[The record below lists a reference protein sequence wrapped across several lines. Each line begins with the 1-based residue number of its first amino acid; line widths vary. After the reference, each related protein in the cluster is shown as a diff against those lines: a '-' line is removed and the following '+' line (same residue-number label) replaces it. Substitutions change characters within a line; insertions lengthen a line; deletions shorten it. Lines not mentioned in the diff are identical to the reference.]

1 MRSTRILSLA
11 LATLAAACT
20 KAPKQSPSSPK
31 DEQAQSAHL
40 TRENVG
46 TEMRASAQEGA
57 LGAPGARKVA
67 AAPAASTG
75 TGSTWGTEVGDAYG
89 AGGLG
94 LSGTGEGGGGRG
106 EGLGSIGTIGHGAGT
121 GTGAGFGGG
130 LGRLG
135 GAPAARYG
143 VAGPSG
149 IDVQFQGVKAGEW
162 DDNANYREF
171 QRFLGATV
179 VPFHRMDIRAR
190 RFLVVRDMDG
200 KPMPRCTVSVSDERN
215 RSVSFVTTASGRAL
229 LFPHAEGL
237 SGKQLA
243 ASATCAEGSASASFS
258 LDSDDDGVVDLKLA
272 ARRAPLVKRAV
283 DVAFVLDTTGSMSEE
298 IAAVKHTIQRAL
310 ASLDD
315 RELTVR
321 VGLVE
326 YKDKGDDFVT
336 RTYPMTTD
344 LTALGRR
351 VDGITAS
358 GGGDMP
364 EHMTAGLHAALTEL
378 RWSRDAVAR
387 LAFVIADAPPHLDYQ
402 DGVEYTEETKNAA
415 HKGIQL
421 FTVAAS
427 GMDELGQVVFRQM
440 AQYTGGTEMFV
451 LRGGAGH
458 QSVGGG
464 DPKRSCGGTHEN
476 YASGNLHELVVQKI
490 KRELAN
496 VDGDPMQIAGLKTDE
511 NAKPCEQ
518 RLVFAQ

>member
-1 MRSTRILSLA
+1 MRTARVLSLA
-11 LATLAAACT
+11 LFAVTAVACS
-20 KAPKQSPSSPK
+20 K
-31 DEQAQSAHL
+31 
-40 TRENVG
+40 RE
-46 TEMRASAQEGA
+46 
-57 LGAPGARKVA
+57 
-67 AAPAASTG
+67 
-75 TGSTWGTEVGDAYG
+75 
-89 AGGLG
+89 
-94 LSGTGEGGGGRG
+94 
-106 EGLGSIGTIGHGAGT
+106 
-121 GTGAGFGGG
+121 
-130 LGRLG
+130 
-135 GAPAARYG
+135 
-143 VAGPSG
+143 AGPSAATSNPASPTPAAIREKSMTPTDLPAPDPAAAATATAPMAAASVAPLLG
-149 IDVQFQGVKAGEW
+149 SRDVADEELALPKASEVRAPVAPGRMGGARAAGPMGGAIGDGLGFDRQFQGVRAGEW

-171 QRFLGATV
+171 QRFLGATIA
-179 VPFHRMDIRAR
+179 PFHRLDIRAR
-190 RFLVVRDMDG
+190 RFLVVRDRDG
-200 KPMPRCTVSVSDERN
+200 KPMPRCTVTVSDREQK
-215 RSVSFVTTASGRAL
+215 SVSFVTTASGRAMF
-229 LFPHAEGL
+229 FPFAEEFGT
-237 SGKQLA
+237 KDFT
-243 ASATCAEGSASASFS
+243 ATARCREGSVTTPFS
-258 LDSDDDGVVDLKLA
+258 LNQDDDGIVDLKLA
-272 ARRAPLVKRAV
+272 AVRQPLVKRAI

-336 RTYPMTTD
+336 KVYPMTTD
-344 LTALGRR
+344 MPALGRK
-351 VDGITAS
+351 VSGIQAS

-364 EHMTAGLHAALTEL
+364 EHMTAGLHAALSDL
-378 RWSRDAVAR
+378 AWSDDSVAR
-387 LAFVIADAPPHLDYQ
+387 LAFVVADAPPHLDYE
-402 DGVEYTEETKNAA
+402 DGLEYTRETRNAA

-451 LRGGAGH
+451 LR
-458 QSVGGG
+458 GG

>member
-1 MRSTRILSLA
+1 MRTARVLSLA
-11 LATLAAACT
+11 LFAVAAVACSKREAGPSAATSNPASRTPAAVREKSMTPTDLPAPDPAAA
-20 KAPKQSPSSPK
+20 
-31 DEQAQSAHL
+31 
-40 TRENVG
+40 
-46 TEMRASAQEGA
+46 
-57 LGAPGARKVA
+57 A
-67 AAPAASTG
+67 AATAPRAAAS
-75 TGSTWGTEVGDAYG
+75 VAP
-89 AGGLG
+89 
-94 LSGTGEGGGGRG
+94 
-106 EGLGSIGTIGHGAGT
+106 GLGSRDVADEELALPKAPAVRSPVAPGRT
-121 GTGAGFGGG
+121 GGFG
-130 LGRLG
+130 LDR
-135 GAPAARYG
+135 
-143 VAGPSG
+143 
-149 IDVQFQGVKAGEW
+149 QFQGVKAGEW

-171 QRFLGATV
+171 QRFLGATAA
-179 VPFHRMDIRAR
+179 PFHRLDVRAR
-190 RFLVVRDMDG
+190 RFLVVRDRDG
-200 KPMPRCTVSVSDERN
+200 KPMPRCTVTVSDREQK
-215 RSVSFVTTASGRAL
+215 SVSFVTTASGRAMF
-229 LFPHAEGL
+229 FPFAEEFGT
-237 SGKQLA
+237 KDFTA
-243 ASATCAEGSASASFS
+243 TASCREGSVTTPFS
-258 LDSDDDGVVDLKLA
+258 LSQDDDGIVDLKLA
-272 ARRAPLVKRAV
+272 AARQPLVKRAI

-298 IAAVKHTIQRAL
+298 IAAVKQTIQRAL

-336 RTYPMTTD
+336 KVYPMTTD
-344 LTALGRR
+344 MPALGRK
-351 VDGITAS
+351 VSGIQAS

-364 EHMTAGLHAALTEL
+364 EHMTAGLHAALSDLE
-378 RWSRDAVAR
+378 WSNDSIGR
-387 LAFVIADAPPHLDYQ
+387 LAFVIADAPPHLDYE
-402 DGVEYTEETKNAA
+402 DGLEYTRETRTAA